1 MRLKQLKAEKELYR
15 EEEAYMNKLIELKKR
30 RKELENKKTN
40 KNLISLKQEASSSA
54 KDFPIKKE
62 SLKREPILKEL
73 LQTQQKPQI

>member
-40 KNLISLKQEASSSA
+40 KNLISVKQATSKSVKEV
-54 KDFPIKKE
+54 PIKNE
-62 SLKREPILKEL
+62 SLKGKSNHKEPL
-73 LQTQQKPQI
+73 

>member
-40 KNLISLKQEASSSA
+40 KNLISVKQATSKSV
-54 KDFPIKKE
+54 KDVPIKNE
-62 SLKREPILKEL
+62 SLKGKSILKEPL
-73 LQTQQKPQI
+73 

>member
-40 KNLISLKQEASSSA
+40 KNLISVKQATSKSVKEV
-54 KDFPIKKE
+54 PIKNE
-62 SLKREPILKEL
+62 SLKGKSILKEPL
-73 LQTQQKPQI
+73 

>member
-40 KNLISLKQEASSSA
+40 KNLISVKQATSKSVKEV
-54 KDFPIKKE
+54 PIKNESLKGKSIHKE
-62 SLKREPILKEL
+62 SL
-73 LQTQQKPQI
+73 